1 MNSGDAWMKTKTV
14 EMMQLEF
21 RIRILENH
29 IDKMTKIQLRILET
43 IEKTVKKQKEIERK
57 VNVFV

>member
-1 MNSGDAWMKTKTV
+1 MKIKTT
-14 EMMQLEF
+14 EMMQLES

-29 IDKMTKIQLRILET
+29 IEKMTKIQLRILET

-57 VNVFV
+57 INVFV